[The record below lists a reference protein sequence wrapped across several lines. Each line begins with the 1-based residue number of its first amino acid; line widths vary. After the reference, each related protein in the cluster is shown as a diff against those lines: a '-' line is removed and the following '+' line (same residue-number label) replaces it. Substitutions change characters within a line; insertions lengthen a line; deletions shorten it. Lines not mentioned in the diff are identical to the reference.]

1 MFESND
7 NFLCIIMENP
17 ELGNIT
23 NILEILQMEEF
34 DEDTFKYITSQIIK
48 GLQYLHDQKV
58 SHINIRPENIFIT
71 NNGIIKIGNFGF

>member
-1 MFESND
+1 MKKLKILKKQKIDKVECDFLKSLDHENIIKYFDMFESND

-34 DEDTFKYITSQIIK
+34 DEDTFKYITS
-48 GLQYLHDQKV
+48 
-58 SHINIRPENIFIT
+58 
-71 NNGIIKIGNFGF
+71 